1 MPMYLRN
8 LNIEAWTQK
17 QAPTQFLG
25 EGSSHDLAAHLLTEL
40 DKHFLHVLK
49 TYLGNNFKIADRIQ
63 YQGRNKSL
71 MG

>member
-40 DKHFLHVLK
+40 DKHFLHVL
-49 TYLGNNFKIADRIQ
+49 Y
-63 YQGRNKSL
+63 
-71 MG
+71 